1 MTNTPA
7 IIGLAGG
14 IGSGKSTIAHCFNAL
29 GIQSIDADD
38 VARLVVQP
46 GSICLNEIHQRH
58 GDAILLQDG
67 SLNRKAL
74 RTIIFNQPEERVWLE
89 TLTHPAIRQE
99 IHRQLAEITSPYGL
113 LVHPLLFETHQN
125 SLCKQVIAID
135 VPRDIQI
142 ERVMIRDHIDKESAL
157 KILATQLNND
167 ERIARADLVIE
178 NAGNIAEM
186 NAKVLKLHKNILA
199 SL

>member
-1 MTNTPA
+1 MIKTPT

-142 ERVMIRDHIDKESAL
+142 ERVILRDHIDKESAL
-157 KILATQLNND
+157 KILATQLKND

>member
-1 MTNTPA
+1 MNTPT

-46 GSICLNEIHQRH
+46 GSICLNKIHQRH

-99 IHRQLAEITSPYGL
+99 IHQQLAEITSPYGL

-142 ERVMIRDHIDKESAL
+142 ERVILRDHIDKESAL
-157 KILATQLNND
+157 KILATQLKND

>member
-142 ERVMIRDHIDKESAL
+142 ERVILRDHIDKESAL
-157 KILATQLNND
+157 KILATQLKND

>member
-157 KILATQLNND
+157 KILATQLKND

>member
-14 IGSGKSTIAHCFNAL
+14 IGSGKSTIAHCFNTL

-142 ERVMIRDHIDKESAL
+142 ERVMLRDHIDKESAL
-157 KILATQLNND
+157 KILATQLKND

>member
-135 VPRDIQI
+135 VPRDVQI
-142 ERVMIRDHIDKESAL
+142 ERVILRDHIDKESAL
-157 KILATQLNND
+157 KILATQLKND

>member
-1 MTNTPA
+1 MTNTPT

-142 ERVMIRDHIDKESAL
+142 ERVMLRDHIDKESAL
-157 KILATQLNND
+157 KILATQLKND

>member
-1 MTNTPA
+1 MMNTPT

-142 ERVMIRDHIDKESAL
+142 ERVMLRDHIDKESAL
-157 KILATQLNND
+157 KILATQLKND

>member
-1 MTNTPA
+1 MTNTPT

-14 IGSGKSTIAHCFNAL
+14 IGSGKSTIARCFNAL

-38 VARLVVQP
+38 VARLIVQP
-46 GSICLNEIHQRH
+46 GSICLNKIHQRH
-58 GDAILLQDG
+58 GDSILLQDG

-135 VPRDIQI
+135 VPREIQI
-142 ERVMIRDHIDKESAL
+142 ERVMLRDHIDKESAL
-157 KILATQLNND
+157 KILATQLKND

>member
-1 MTNTPA
+1 MTNTPT

-14 IGSGKSTIAHCFNAL
+14 IGSGKSTIAHYFNAL

-38 VARLVVQP
+38 VARLIVQP

-74 RTIIFNQPEERVWLE
+74 RTIIFNQPEERIWLE
-89 TLTHPAIRQE
+89 ALTHPAIRQE
-99 IHRQLAEITSPYGL
+99 IYRQLAEITSPYGL

-142 ERVMIRDHIDKESAL
+142 ERVMLRDHIDEDNAL
-157 KILATQLNND
+157 KILATQLKND

>member
-1 MTNTPA
+1 MTNTPT

-14 IGSGKSTIAHCFNAL
+14 IGSGKSTIARCFNAL

-38 VARLVVQP
+38 VARLIVQP
-46 GSICLNEIHQRH
+46 GSICLNKIHQRH
-58 GDAILLQDG
+58 GDSILLQDG

-142 ERVMIRDHIDKESAL
+142 ERVMLRDHIDKESAL
-157 KILATQLNND
+157 KILATQLKND
-167 ERIARADLVIE
+167 ERIARADLIIE

>member
-1 MTNTPA
+1 MIKTPT

-14 IGSGKSTIAHCFNAL
+14 IGSGKSTIAHCFNTL

-142 ERVMIRDHIDKESAL
+142 ERVMLRDHIDKESAL
-157 KILATQLNND
+157 KILATQLKND

>member
-1 MTNTPA
+1 MTNTPT

-14 IGSGKSTIAHCFNAL
+14 IGSGKSTIARCFNAL

-38 VARLVVQP
+38 VARLIVQP
-46 GSICLNEIHQRH
+46 GSICLNKIHQRH
-58 GDAILLQDG
+58 GDSILLQDG

-74 RTIIFNQPEERVWLE
+74 RTIIFNQPEERIWLE

-99 IHRQLAEITSPYGL
+99 INRQLAEITSPYGL
-113 LVHPLLFETHQN
+113 LVHPLLFETNQN

-135 VPRDIQI
+135 VPREIQI
-142 ERVMIRDHIDKESAL
+142 QRVLVRDQIDRESAV
-157 KILATQLNND
+157 KILATQLSND
-167 ERIARADLVIE
+167 ERRARADLVIE

-199 SL
+199 S

>member
-1 MTNTPA
+1 MIKTPT

-89 TLTHPAIRQE
+89 TLTHPAIHQE

-142 ERVMIRDHIDKESAL
+142 ERVILRDHIDKESAL
-157 KILATQLNND
+157 KILATQLKND

>member
-125 SLCKQVIAID
+125 ALCKQVIAID

-142 ERVMIRDHIDKESAL
+142 ERVILRDHIDKESAL
-157 KILATQLNND
+157 KILATQLKND

>member
-1 MTNTPA
+1 MTNTPT

-14 IGSGKSTIAHCFNAL
+14 IGSGKSTIAHSFNAL

-142 ERVMIRDHIDKESAL
+142 ERVMLRDHIDKESAL

>member
-1 MTNTPA
+1 MNTPT

-142 ERVMIRDHIDKESAL
+142 ERVILRDHIDKESAL
-157 KILATQLNND
+157 KILATQLKND

>member
-1 MTNTPA
+1 MTNTPT

-14 IGSGKSTIAHCFNAL
+14 IGSGKSTIARCFNAL

-38 VARLVVQP
+38 VARLIVQP
-46 GSICLNEIHQRH
+46 GSICLNKIHQRH
-58 GDAILLQDG
+58 GDSILLQDG

-142 ERVMIRDHIDKESAL
+142 ERVMLRDHIDKESAL
-157 KILATQLNND
+157 KILATQLKND

-178 NAGNIAEM
+178 TAGNIAEM

>member
-1 MTNTPA
+1 M
-7 IIGLAGG
+7 
-14 IGSGKSTIAHCFNAL
+14 
-29 GIQSIDADD
+29 
-38 VARLVVQP
+38 
-46 GSICLNEIHQRH
+46 
-58 GDAILLQDG
+58 
-67 SLNRKAL
+67 
-74 RTIIFNQPEERVWLE
+74 
-89 TLTHPAIRQE
+89 
-99 IHRQLAEITSPYGL
+99 
-113 LVHPLLFETHQN
+113 
-125 SLCKQVIAID
+125 IAID

-157 KILATQLNND
+157 KILATQLKND

>member
-1 MTNTPA
+1 MTNTPT

-142 ERVMIRDHIDKESAL
+142 ERVILRDHIDKESAL
-157 KILATQLNND
+157 KILATQLKND

>member
-1 MTNTPA
+1 MTNTPT

-14 IGSGKSTIAHCFNAL
+14 IGSGKSTIAHCFNTL

-142 ERVMIRDHIDKESAL
+142 ERVMLRDNIDKESAL
-157 KILATQLNND
+157 KILATQLKND

>member
-1 MTNTPA
+1 MMNTPT

-46 GSICLNEIHQRH
+46 GSICLNKIHQRH

-99 IHRQLAEITSPYGL
+99 IHQQLAEITSPYGL

-142 ERVMIRDHIDKESAL
+142 ERVILRDHIDKESAL
-157 KILATQLNND
+157 KILATQLKND

>member
-1 MTNTPA
+1 MTNTPT

-14 IGSGKSTIAHCFNAL
+14 IGSGKSTIAHCFNTL

-142 ERVMIRDHIDKESAL
+142 ERVMLRDHIDKESAL
-157 KILATQLNND
+157 KILATQLKND